1 LKLDTDGMEGVEWRE
16 CETCRVC
23 LREFLLKSGV
33 ILIGSMRAENSP
45 SSLVSDCTKGLV
57 GGLKTK
63 LEEYD
68 EDKEGARDGDAPK
81 PAEGNLGSN

>member
-1 LKLDTDGMEGVEWRE
+1 
-16 CETCRVC
+16 
-23 LREFLLKSGV
+23 
-33 ILIGSMRAENSP
+33 MRAENSP